1 MFSSRPH
8 LLQTPSSLLNPGAL
22 CRYGST
28 WEKQGMKQPISKT
41 TNLLYN
47 TRLFISVSSCRF
59 FNLIEIIIPV
69 QQFELTLNKVVPLAL
84 KHFIHQKS
92 NRWSRS
98 FICSLDSSLV
108 FSHTTLTNK
117 LFRALRPLRHS
128 TILQC
133 WEDLQKKKFLS
144 ATDKLCF
151 SATMFLSLPE
161 ATSPNVSLT

>member
-41 TNLLYN
+41 INLLYN

-108 FSHTTLTNK
+108 H
-117 LFRALRPLRHS
+117 LFTYYFDQQVVSSPS
-128 TILQC
+128 TIEAFNNPSMLRRSS
-133 WEDLQKKKFLS
+133 KKKVFISHRQALFFCHHVS
-144 ATDKLCF
+144 VPPR
-151 SATMFLSLPE
+151 S
-161 ATSPNVSLT
+161 NVT